1 MHPPIAS
8 LLRSLSLAAS
18 LALCPAF
25 ATPSAADPQ
34 VEELGESVG
43 PVLGAQIDEHVDGPV
58 NESASDLQLEELS
71 DALEQRL
78 GQRVDELL
86 DELATAAL
94 EQQVGEI
101 ASRRVQRVAKAR
113 SNDRLKPCAGWQ
125 NPAIPCL
132 VVTARSEAPASGNFP
147 TAKP

>member
-8 LLRSLSLAAS
+8 LLLSLSFAAS
-18 LALCPAF
+18 LAL
-25 ATPSAADPQ
+25 ATPSASDPQ
-34 VEELGESVG
+34 VEELGEPVG
-43 PVLGAQIDEHVDGPV
+43 PVLGERVDEPVD
-58 NESASDLQLEELS
+58 ESTSNPQLEELS
-71 DALEQRL
+71 DALDRRL

-101 ASRRVQRVAKAR
+101 ASRRTQRVAKVH
-113 SNDRLKPCAGWQ
+113 SDDGLTPCPGWR
-125 NPAIPCL
+125 NTLVPCL

>member
-1 MHPPIAS
+1 MMHPPIAS
-8 LLRSLSLAAS
+8 LLLSLSLTAS

-34 VEELGESVG
+34 VEELGERVDE
-43 PVLGAQIDEHVDGPV
+43 PIDE
-58 NESASDLQLEELS
+58 SAIHPQLEELS
-71 DALEQRL
+71 NDLDQRL

-101 ASRRVQRVAKAR
+101 ASRRMQRVAKVR
-113 SNDRLKPCAGWQ
+113 FDDRLTPCAGWQ
-125 NPAIPCL
+125 NTAMPCL
-132 VVTARSEAPASGNFP
+132 VVTARSQAPANGDFS
-147 TAKP
+147 TATP